1 MAKDTS
7 VSLRSQVMYC
17 VYVRNHTE
25 EGTFRALLADLPRIK
40 SLGADVIW
48 LMPIHPIGVRGKKGS
63 LGCPY
68 AVRDYR
74 GVNPAYGTMEDFRAL
89 AEEIHR
95 LGMRCIIDVVYNHTA
110 PDSWLAQHHPEWFF
124 HRPDGSL
131 GNRVGD
137 WTDVVDLDYGNRD
150 LWDYQIESLRQWAE
164 IVDGFRCDVASLVPV
179 TFWEEARAACAQV
192 KPDLLW
198 LAESVHTD
206 FLRQMR
212 AAGAGG
218 WSDGELYRAFDV
230 TYDYDIWPWYQGYLR
245 GEVPLGTYVEILR
258 LQDGLYP
265 ENYVKLRCLENHDQP
280 RIASLAADRGR
291 LENLTAFQ
299 MFQRGMALVYAGQ
312 EWADVRTPS
321 LFEKEVIDRETGT
334 DLSPLIRRLA
344 EIKKDE
350 LAARGSWELRTAEGL
365 VYGRYRLGD
374 RLLCGVFCL
383 EGTGGRIAVDLPD
396 GTYPELLRG
405 GDVAVR
411 DGAVVS
417 AGRPLLFK
425 GGR

>member
-7 VSLRSQVMYC
+7 VSLRNQVMYC

-25 EGTFRALLADLPRIK
+25 EGTFRSLMANLPRIK
-40 SLGADVIW
+40 ALGADVIW
-48 LMPIHPIGVRGKKGS
+48 LMPIHPIGVVGKKGS

-74 GVNPAYGTMEDFRAL
+74 AVNPAYGTMEDFRCL
-89 AEEIHR
+89 VEEIHH

-137 WTDVVDLDYGNRD
+137 WTDVVDLDYRHRE

-164 IVDGFRCDVASLVPV
+164 LVDGFRCDVASLVPV
-179 TFWEEARAACAQV
+179 AFWEEARAACAQV

-230 TYDYDIWPWYQGYLR
+230 TYDYDIWTWYQGYLQ
-245 GEVPLGTYVEILR
+245 GEVPLRTYVEILR

-280 RIASLAADRGR
+280 RIAGLVADRRR

-299 MFQRGMALVYAGQ
+299 MFQKGMALVYAGQ

-321 LFEKEVIDRETGT
+321 LFEKDVVDRETGT

-350 LAARGSWELRTAEGL
+350 IAARGSWELRTVEGL
-365 VYGRYRLGD
+365 VFGCYQLGD
-374 RLLCGVFCL
+374 QFLCGVFCL
-383 EGTGGRIAVDLPD
+383 EGTGGQITVDLPD
-396 GTYPELLRG
+396 GSYPELLRSG
-405 GDVAVR
+405 NAEVK

-417 AGRPLLFK
+417 QGRPLIFRGSL
-425 GGR
+425 

>member
-7 VSLRSQVMYC
+7 VSLRNQVMYC

-25 EGTFRALLADLPRIK
+25 EGTFRSLMANLPRIK
-40 SLGADVIW
+40 ALGADVIW
-48 LMPIHPIGVRGKKGS
+48 LMPIHPIGVVGKKGS

-74 GVNPAYGTMEDFRAL
+74 AVNPAYGTMEDFRCL
-89 AEEIHR
+89 VEEIHH

-137 WTDVVDLDYGNRD
+137 WTDVVDLDYRHRE

-164 IVDGFRCDVASLVPV
+164 LVDGFRCDVASLVPV
-179 TFWEEARAACAQV
+179 AFWEEARAACAQV

-230 TYDYDIWPWYQGYLR
+230 TYDYDIWTWYQGYLQ
-245 GEVPLGTYVEILR
+245 GEVPLRTYVEILR

-280 RIASLAADRGR
+280 RIAGLVADRRR
-291 LENLTAFQ
+291 LENFTAFQ
-299 MFQRGMALVYAGQ
+299 MFQKGMALVYAGQ

-321 LFEKEVIDRETGT
+321 LFEKDVVDRETGT

-350 LAARGSWELRTAEGL
+350 IAARGSWELRTVEGL
-365 VYGRYRLGD
+365 VFGCYQLGD
-374 RLLCGVFCL
+374 QFLCGVFCL
-383 EGTGGRIAVDLPD
+383 EGTGGQITVDLPD
-396 GTYPELLRG
+396 GSYPELLRSG
-405 GDVAVR
+405 NAEVK

-417 AGRPLLFK
+417 QGRPLIFRGSL
-425 GGR
+425 

>member
-7 VSLRSQVMYC
+7 VSLRNQVMYC

-25 EGTFRALLADLPRIK
+25 EGTFRSLMADLPRIK
-40 SLGADVIW
+40 ALGADVIW
-48 LMPIHPIGVRGKKGS
+48 LMPIHPIGVVGKKGS

-74 GVNPAYGTMEDFRAL
+74 AVNPAYGTMEDFRCL
-89 AEEIHR
+89 VEEIHH

-137 WTDVVDLDYGNRD
+137 WTDVVDLDYRHRE

-164 IVDGFRCDVASLVPV
+164 LVDGFRCDVASLVPV
-179 TFWEEARAACAQV
+179 AFWEEARAACAQV

-230 TYDYDIWPWYQGYLR
+230 TYDYDIWTWYQGYLQ
-245 GEVPLGTYVEILR
+245 GEVPLRTYVEILR

-280 RIASLAADRGR
+280 RIAGLVADRRR

-299 MFQRGMALVYAGQ
+299 MFQKGMALVYAGQ
-312 EWADVRTPS
+312 EWADVHTPS
-321 LFEKEVIDRETGT
+321 LFEKDVVDRETGT

-350 LAARGSWELRTAEGL
+350 IAARGSWELRTVEGL
-365 VYGRYRLGD
+365 VFGCYQLGD
-374 RLLCGVFCL
+374 QFLCGVFCL
-383 EGTGGRIAVDLPD
+383 EGTGGQITVDLPD
-396 GTYPELLRG
+396 GSYPELLRG
-405 GDVAVR
+405 GSVEVK

-417 AGRPLLFK
+417 QGRPLIFRGSL
-425 GGR
+425 

>member
-7 VSLRSQVMYC
+7 VSLRNQVMYC

-25 EGTFRALLADLPRIK
+25 EGTFRSLMADLPRIK
-40 SLGADVIW
+40 ALGADVIW
-48 LMPIHPIGVRGKKGS
+48 LMPIHPIGVVGKKGS

-74 GVNPAYGTMEDFRAL
+74 AVNPAYGTMEDFRCL
-89 AEEIHR
+89 VEEIHH

-137 WTDVVDLDYGNRD
+137 WTDVVDLDYRHRE

-164 IVDGFRCDVASLVPV
+164 LVDGFRCDVASLVPV
-179 TFWEEARAACAQV
+179 AFWEEARAACAQV

-198 LAESVHTD
+198 LAESVHTN

-230 TYDYDIWPWYQGYLR
+230 TYDYDIWTWYQGYLQ
-245 GEVPLGTYVEILR
+245 GEVPLRTYVEILR

-280 RIASLAADRGR
+280 RIAGLVADRRR

-299 MFQRGMALVYAGQ
+299 MFQKGMAVVYAGQ

-321 LFEKEVIDRETGT
+321 LFEKDVVDRETGT

-350 LAARGSWELRTAEGL
+350 IAARGSWELRTVEGL
-365 VYGRYRLGD
+365 VFGCYQLGD
-374 RLLCGVFCL
+374 QFLCGVFCL
-383 EGTGGRIAVDLPD
+383 EGTGGQITVDLPD
-396 GTYPELLRG
+396 GSYPELLRG
-405 GDVAVR
+405 GSVEVK

-417 AGRPLLFK
+417 QGRPLIFRGSL
-425 GGR
+425 

>member
-7 VSLRSQVMYC
+7 VSLRNQVMYC

-25 EGTFRALLADLPRIK
+25 EGTFRSLMADLPRIK
-40 SLGADVIW
+40 ALGADVIW
-48 LMPIHPIGVRGKKGS
+48 LMPIHPIGVVGKKGS

-74 GVNPAYGTMEDFRAL
+74 AVNPAYGTMEDFRCL

-137 WTDVVDLDYGNRD
+137 WTDVVDLDYRHRE
-150 LWDYQIESLRQWAE
+150 LWDYQIESLRQWAA

-179 TFWEEARAACAQV
+179 AFWEEARAACAQV

-212 AAGAGG
+212 AAGVGG
-218 WSDGELYRAFDV
+218 WSDGELYQAFDV
-230 TYDYDIWPWYQGYLR
+230 TYDYDIWTWYQGYLR
-245 GEVPLGTYVEILR
+245 GEVPLQTYVEILR

-280 RIASLAADRGR
+280 RIAGLVADRRR

-299 MFQRGMALVYAGQ
+299 MFQKGMALVYAGQ
-312 EWADVRTPS
+312 EWADVHTPS
-321 LFEKEVIDRETGT
+321 LFEKDVVDRETGT
-334 DLSPLIRRLA
+334 DLSPLLRRLA

-350 LAARGSWELRTAEGL
+350 LAARGSWELRAAEG
-365 VYGRYRLGD
+365 VVFGCYRLGD
-374 RLLCGVFCL
+374 QFLCGVFCL
-383 EGTGGRIAVDLPD
+383 EGTGGRITVDLPD
-396 GTYPELLRG
+396 GSYPELLRSG
-405 GDVAVR
+405 NAEVK

-417 AGRPLLFK
+417 QGRPLIFRGSL
-425 GGR
+425 

>member
-7 VSLRSQVMYC
+7 VSLRNQVMYC

-25 EGTFRALLADLPRIK
+25 EGTFRSLMADLPRIK
-40 SLGADVIW
+40 ALGADVIW
-48 LMPIHPIGVRGKKGS
+48 LMPIHPIGVVGKKGS

-74 GVNPAYGTMEDFRAL
+74 AVNPAYGTMEDFRCL
-89 AEEIHR
+89 VEEIHH

-137 WTDVVDLDYGNRD
+137 WTDVVDLDYRHRE

-164 IVDGFRCDVASLVPV
+164 LVDGFRCDVASLVPV
-179 TFWEEARAACAQV
+179 AFWEEARAACAQV

-218 WSDGELYRAFDV
+218 WSDGELYQAFDV
-230 TYDYDIWPWYQGYLR
+230 TYDYDIWTWYQGYLQ
-245 GEVPLGTYVEILR
+245 GEVPLQTYVEILR

-280 RIASLAADRGR
+280 RIAGLVADRRR

-299 MFQRGMALVYAGQ
+299 MFQKGMALVYAGQ
-312 EWADVRTPS
+312 EWADVHTPS
-321 LFEKEVIDRETGT
+321 LFEKDVVDRETGT

-350 LAARGSWELRTAEGL
+350 IAARGSWELRTVEGL
-365 VYGRYRLGD
+365 VFGCYQLGD
-374 RLLCGVFCL
+374 QFLCGVFCL
-383 EGTGGRIAVDLPD
+383 EGTGGQITVDLPD
-396 GTYPELLRG
+396 GSYPELLRG
-405 GDVAVR
+405 GSVEVK

-417 AGRPLLFK
+417 QGRPLIFRGSL
-425 GGR
+425 

>member
-7 VSLRSQVMYC
+7 VSLRNQVMYC

-25 EGTFRALLADLPRIK
+25 EGTFRSLMADLPRIK
-40 SLGADVIW
+40 ALGADVIW
-48 LMPIHPIGVRGKKGS
+48 LMPIHPIGVVGKKGS

-74 GVNPAYGTMEDFRAL
+74 AVNPAYGTMEDFRCL
-89 AEEIHR
+89 VEEIHH

-137 WTDVVDLDYGNRD
+137 WTDVVDLDYRHRE

-164 IVDGFRCDVASLVPV
+164 LVDGFRCDVASLVPV
-179 TFWEEARAACAQV
+179 AFWEEARAACAQV

-212 AAGAGG
+212 AAGVGG
-218 WSDGELYRAFDV
+218 WSDGELYQAFDV
-230 TYDYDIWPWYQGYLR
+230 TYDYDIWTWYQGYLR
-245 GEVPLGTYVEILR
+245 GEVPLQTYVEILR

-280 RIASLAADRGR
+280 RIAGLVADRRR

-299 MFQRGMALVYAGQ
+299 MFQKGMALVYAGQ
-312 EWADVRTPS
+312 EWADVHTPS
-321 LFEKEVIDRETGT
+321 LFEKDVVDRETGT

-350 LAARGSWELRTAEGL
+350 IAARGSWELRTVEGL
-365 VYGRYRLGD
+365 VFGCYQLGD
-374 RLLCGVFCL
+374 QFLCGVFCL
-383 EGTGGRIAVDLPD
+383 EGTGGQITVDLPD
-396 GTYPELLRG
+396 GSCPELLRG
-405 GDVAVR
+405 GSVEVK

-417 AGRPLLFK
+417 QGRPLIFRGSL
-425 GGR
+425 